1 MRPIGERVIVKR
13 EEISNVTDSGI
24 VTSTG
29 QQELSDRAEVIAVGS
44 GKKLNDGTTLAL
56 SVKVGDNVIIN
67 RYAGQEVII
76 EEESHILLNEADIF
90 AVID

>member
-13 EEISNVTDSGI
+13 EEISNVTESGI

-44 GKKLNDGTTLAL
+44 GKKLNDGTTLPL
-56 SVKVGDNVIIN
+56 SVKVGDTVIID
-67 RYAGQEVII
+67 RYAGQEVVI
-76 EEESHILLNEADIF
+76 EDESCILLNEANIH
-90 AVID
+90 AIVE

>member
-29 QQELSDRAEVIAVGS
+29 QQELSDRVEVIAVGS
-44 GKKLNDGTTLAL
+44 GSA
-56 SVKVGDNVIIN
+56 VEVGDNVIIN
-67 RYAGQEVII
+67 RFAGQEIII
-76 EEESHILLNEADIF
+76 EEESHILLNETDIF
-90 AVID
+90 AVIDWIE

>member
-13 EEISNVTDSGI
+13 EVISNVTESGI

-44 GKKLNDGTTLAL
+44 GKKLNDGTCLPLA
-56 SVKVGDNVIIN
+56 VNVGDKVIIN
-67 RYAGQEVII
+67 PYAGQEVII
-76 EEESHILLNEADIF
+76 DEESMILLNEADIF
-90 AVID
+90 ATVE

>member
-24 VTSTG
+24 VTTTG
-29 QQELSDRAEVIAVGS
+29 HQELSDRAEVIAVGS
-44 GKKLNDGTTLAL
+44 GKVLRDGTILPLA
-56 SVKVGDNVIIN
+56 VKVGDNVIIN

-76 EEESHILLNEADIF
+76 EEVSMILLNEADIH
-90 AVID
+90 AIVE

>member
-29 QQELSDRAEVIAVGS
+29 HQELSDRAEVIAVGS
-44 GKKLNDGTTLAL
+44 GKKLNDGTILPLA
-56 SVKVGDNVIIN
+56 VKVGDTVIIN

-76 EEESHILLNEADIF
+76 EEETMILLNEADIH
-90 AVID
+90 AIVE